1 MGVEV
6 QNKEHVLL
14 DVEAVAVDEAE
25 DADEMVHNVHEIV
38 VAVVVEAMVEVDVDD
53 IH

>member
-1 MGVEV
+1 MDVEA

-14 DVEAVAVDEAE
+14 DVEVVAVDETE
-25 DADEMVHNVHEIV
+25 DVDEMVHNVV
-38 VAVVVEAMVEVDVDD
+38 VVVVEAMVEVDVDD